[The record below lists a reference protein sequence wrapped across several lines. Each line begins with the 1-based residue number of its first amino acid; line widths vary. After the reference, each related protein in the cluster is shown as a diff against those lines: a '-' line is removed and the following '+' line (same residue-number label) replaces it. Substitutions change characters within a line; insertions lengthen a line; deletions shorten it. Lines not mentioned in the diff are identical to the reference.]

1 MNPFAEV
8 FKSFE
13 EAFTCQNCSRSN
25 DGPMVAYAQRIVQ
38 ADVRTNPGND
48 NRMQTGNLVFFGEE
62 SYESAE
68 FSPALAGA
76 AAGSSEAVSRL
87 GRPGF
92 SVTVGPQYASHSGVR
107 SNRLDIQTR
116 CATPPS
122 FPR

>member
-13 EAFTCQNCSRSN
+13 EAFSCQTCSRSN

-62 SYESAE
+62 SAE
-68 FSPALAGA
+68 FSPALAGV
-76 AAGSSEAVSRL
+76 AAGSLEAASRL
-87 GRPGF
+87 GRPSF
-92 SVTVGPQYASHSGVR
+92 SVTVGPQYGSHSGAR